1 MRIGSDPELFYH
13 DGKKFVS
20 AIGKIGGTKAEP
32 LRILGGF
39 ALQEDNVS
47 VEFNIPAVDSVEKW
61 VWAHQLM
68 LEEIAE
74 RGAKFGLKPKAVSSA
89 IFDDVELATP
99 AAQVFGCDPDF
110 DAWELSPNPA
120 PFSPKKNLRSAGGH
134 IHIGTDLDNRMRIK
148 MVRLADLLLG
158 IPLAF
163 LDRESERRELYGRAG
178 ACRIKPYGVEYR
190 TPSNVWLRDEPTMAA
205 VGEIALMLGDKG
217 FVDKHFSTVEK
228 YEELIKKAI
237 NTLDEEAYLKLHN
250 LFAGYWPREV
260 IKRIKISKK
269 LETTDLDG
277 AIKLIIEP

>member
-32 LRILGGF
+32 LRLLGGF

-47 VEFNIPAVDSVEKW
+47 VEFNIPAVDMVDKW

-68 LEEIAE
+68 LEEVAE
-74 RGAKFGLKPKAVSSA
+74 RGAKYGLKPKVVSSA
-89 IFDDVELATP
+89 IFDDEELANP

-120 PFSPKKNLRSAGGH
+120 PSSPKKNLRSAGGH
-134 IHIGTDLDNRMRIK
+134 IHIGTDADNRTRIQ
-148 MVRLADLLLG
+148 MVRLADLMLG

-190 TPSNVWLRDEPTMAA
+190 TPSNVWLRDEDMMAA
-205 VGEIALMLGDKG
+205 VGEIAMMIGDRN
-217 FVDKHFSTVEK
+217 FLDRHSSLIEK
-228 YEELIKKAI
+228 YEDQIKKAI
-237 NTLDEEAYLKLHN
+237 NTLDEEAYLKLYPH
-250 LFAGYWPREV
+250 FAGLWPRGV
-260 IKRIKISKK
+260 IKRIKIDKK
-269 LETTDLDG
+269 LSTEDLNG